1 MPVAT
6 LSAARFGHG
15 TRILL
20 DGVSLSIE
28 PGEKIGLVGR
38 NGFGKTTLMRMLAG
52 ELQPDTGSASVTRG
66 ARVAF
71 LTQDPRLEPT
81 DTLRESVARAFER
94 IGAIQSQLN
103 DIYDALA
110 TAEGDDLERLMAKQ
124 STLEHDLEQAG
135 GYAVDHRIDAVL
147 HGLGFE
153 DAQFGIKV
161 SALSGGQR
169 ARAGLARLLL
179 EEPDL
184 LLLDEPTNHLDIA
197 GRRWLEGFL
206 ADDFKGAVV
215 VVSHDR
221 WLLNAVASRIIEI
234 HDAALRDYPG
244 NYEDFVALRRERT
257 LTQLR
262 QHAKQ
267 QDRIAREQAFIDR
280 YRAGQRAR
288 QAKGRQTRL
297 ERFRRDELIERPQDF
312 DVMRLQLPRAAPL
325 GDIVVS
331 ADGLSKT
338 LGERMLFKDLELT
351 IAPGERLGVIGPNG
365 AGKTTLV
372 RTLLGELDA
381 DCGVI
386 KRSPR
391 LSAGWFRQT
400 HEHLDLSLAVWEY
413 LRQTV
418 PPRANGMKLNEQ
430 EARDLAGAFLF
441 SGSAQ
446 ESRLG
451 ALSGGERVRAVLAGL
466 VAGAHNLLVLDEPS
480 NHLDIPSAERL
491 EQALSLPPEEG
502 GYDGALILISHDRA
516 LLESTCDRILCIEGD
531 STWTLF
537 NGDYAEYEAAREAN
551 GKAAAA
557 PPASA
562 PPPPEKAHDKP
573 SKAGEK
579 PRKGNDR
586 KPAANAPRR
595 KGPHTSLSQD
605 ELESRIAAAESRIAA
620 IDQLLADPATF
631 RDRAK
636 SASLLDERTALIARK
651 SSLEE
656 EWLARAS

>member
-1 MPVAT
+1 
-6 LSAARFGHG
+6 
-15 TRILL
+15 
-20 DGVSLSIE
+20 
-28 PGEKIGLVGR
+28 
-38 NGFGKTTLMRMLAG
+38 
-52 ELQPDTGSASVTRG
+52 
-66 ARVAF
+66 
-71 LTQDPRLEPT
+71 
-81 DTLRESVARAFER
+81 
-94 IGAIQSQLN
+94 
-103 DIYDALA
+103 
-110 TAEGDDLERLMAKQ
+110 
-124 STLEHDLEQAG
+124 
-135 GYAVDHRIDAVL
+135 
-147 HGLGFE
+147 
-153 DAQFGIKV
+153 
-161 SALSGGQR
+161 
-169 ARAGLARLLL
+169 
-179 EEPDL
+179 
-184 LLLDEPTNHLDIA
+184 
-197 GRRWLEGFL
+197 
-206 ADDFKGAVV
+206 
-215 VVSHDR
+215 
-221 WLLNAVASRIIEI
+221 
-234 HDAALRDYPG
+234 
-244 NYEDFVALRRERT
+244 
-257 LTQLR
+257 
-262 QHAKQ
+262 
-267 QDRIAREQAFIDR
+267 
-280 YRAGQRAR
+280 
-288 QAKGRQTRL
+288 
-297 ERFRRDELIERPQDF
+297 
-312 DVMRLQLPRAAPL
+312 MRLQLPRAAPL

-331 ADGLSKT
+331 AEGLSKT
-338 LGERMLFKDLELT
+338 LGERTLFKDLELT

-537 NGDYAEYEAAREAN
+537 NGDYAEYEAAREAST
-551 GKAAAA
+551 KAAAA

-562 PPPPEKAHDKP
+562 PPPLEKAHDKS

-586 KPAANAPRR
+586 KPSGSAPRR

-605 ELESRIAAAESRIAA
+605 ELESRIAAAESRIAS

>member
-6 LSAARFGHG
+6 MTAARFGHG

-52 ELQPDTGSASVTRG
+52 ELPPDTGSASVTRG

-71 LTQDPRLEPT
+71 LTQDPRLDPT
-81 DTLRESVARAFER
+81 DTLRSSVARAFER
-94 IGAIQSQLN
+94 ISQIQSQLN
-103 DIYDALA
+103 VVYDALA
-110 TAEGDDLERLMAKQ
+110 TADGDELERLMAKQ

-153 DAQFGIKV
+153 DAQFGIPV
-161 SALSGGQR
+161 SSLSGGQR

-206 ADDFKGAVV
+206 ADEFKGAVV

-221 WLLNAVASRIIEI
+221 WLLNSVASRIIEI
-234 HDAALRDYPG
+234 HDAAIRDYPG

-267 QDRIAREQAFIDR
+267 QDRLAREQAFIDR

-331 ADGLSKT
+331 AEGLSKT
-338 LGERMLFKDLELT
+338 LGERTLFRELEVT

-365 AGKTTLV
+365 AGKTTFV
-372 RTLLGELDA
+372 RTLLGELEA
-381 DCGVI
+381 DCGII

-418 PPRANGMKLNEQ
+418 PPRANGLKLNEQ

-451 ALSGGERVRAVLAGL
+451 ALSGGERVRAILAGL

-531 STWTLF
+531 GSWTLF
-537 NGDYAEYEAAREAN
+537 NGDYAEYEASREAAS
-551 GKAAAA
+551 KPAAA
-557 PPASA
+557 PAA
-562 PPPPEKAHDKP
+562 PPPPPVERPA
-573 SKAGEK
+573 EK
-579 PRKGNDR
+579 PKKASDR
-586 KPAANAPRR
+586 KPASSSAPRR
-595 KGPHTSLSQD
+595 KGPHTSLSQE
-605 ELESRIAAAESRIAA
+605 ELESRIAAAESRIAT

>member
-6 LSAARFGHG
+6 LSAVRFGHG

-20 DGVSLSIE
+20 DEVSLTIE

-52 ELQPDTGSASVTRG
+52 ELPPDTGSASVTRG

-71 LTQDPRLEPT
+71 LTQDPRLDPT
-81 DTLRESVARAFER
+81 DTLRSSVARAFER
-94 IGAIQSQLN
+94 ISQIQSQLN
-103 DIYDALA
+103 SVYDALA
-110 TAEGDDLERLMAKQ
+110 TADGDELERLMAKQ
-124 STLEHDLEQAG
+124 STLEHELEQAG

-153 DAQFGIKV
+153 DAQFGIPV
-161 SALSGGQR
+161 SSLSGGQR

-206 ADDFKGAVV
+206 ADEFKGAVV

-331 ADGLSKT
+331 AEGLSKT
-338 LGERMLFKDLELT
+338 LGERTLFRELEVT

-365 AGKTTLV
+365 AGKTTFV
-372 RTLLGELDA
+372 RTLLGELEA
-381 DCGVI
+381 DCGII

-418 PPRANGMKLNEQ
+418 PPRANGLKLNEQ

-451 ALSGGERVRAVLAGL
+451 ALSGGERVRAILAGL

-531 STWTLF
+531 GSWTLF
-537 NGDYAEYEAAREAN
+537 NGDYAEYEASREAAS
-551 GKAAAA
+551 KPAAV
-557 PPASA
+557 PAA
-562 PPPPEKAHDKP
+562 PPPPPAERPAERPKKP
-573 SKAGEK
+573 
-579 PRKGNDR
+579 NDR
-586 KPAANAPRR
+586 QPAASSAPRR
-595 KGPHTSLSQD
+595 KGPHTSLSQE
-605 ELESRIAAAESRIAA
+605 ELESRIAAADSRIAT

>member
-6 LSAARFGHG
+6 LSAVRFGHG

-20 DGVSLSIE
+20 DDVSLSIE
-28 PGEKIGLVGR
+28 SGEKIGLVGR

-52 ELQPDTGSASVTRG
+52 ELPPDTGSASVTRG

-71 LTQDPRLEPT
+71 LTQDPRLDPA
-81 DTLRESVARAFER
+81 DTLRSSVARAFER
-94 IGAIQSQLN
+94 ISQIQSQLES
-103 DIYDALA
+103 IYDALA
-110 TAEGDDLERLMAKQ
+110 TADGDELERLMARQ
-124 STLEHDLEQAG
+124 STLEHELEQAG

-153 DAQFGIKV
+153 DVQFGIPV
-161 SALSGGQR
+161 SSLSGGQR

-206 ADDFKGAVV
+206 ADEFKGAVV

-331 ADGLSKT
+331 AEGLSKT
-338 LGERMLFKDLELT
+338 LGERTLFRELELT

-365 AGKTTLV
+365 AGKTTFV
-372 RTLLGELDA
+372 RTLLGELEA
-381 DCGVI
+381 DCGII

-418 PPRANGMKLNEQ
+418 PPRANGLKLNEQ

-451 ALSGGERVRAVLAGL
+451 ALSGGERVRAILAGL

-531 STWTLF
+531 GTWTLF
-537 NGDYAEYEAAREAN
+537 NGDYAEYEASREAAS
-551 GKAAAA
+551 KASAA
-557 PPASA
+557 PAAPA
-562 PPPPEKAHDKP
+562 PPQPERPA
-573 SKAGEK
+573 ER
-579 PRKGNDR
+579 PRKPNDR
-586 KPAANAPRR
+586 NPAASSAPRR
-595 KGPHTSLSQD
+595 KGPHTSLSQE
-605 ELESRIAAAESRIAA
+605 ELESRIAAAESRIAT

-631 RDRAK
+631 RDRAR

-656 EWLARAS
+656 EWLARES

>member
-6 LSAARFGHG
+6 LSAVRFGHG

-20 DGVSLSIE
+20 DDVSLSIE
-28 PGEKIGLVGR
+28 SGEKIGLVGR

-52 ELQPDTGSASVTRG
+52 ELAPDTGSASVTRG

-71 LTQDPRLEPT
+71 LTQDPRLDPT
-81 DTLRESVARAFER
+81 DTLRSSVARAFER
-94 IGAIQSQLN
+94 ISQIQSQL
-103 DIYDALA
+103 DSIYDALA
-110 TAEGDDLERLMAKQ
+110 TADGDELERLMAKQ

-153 DAQFGIKV
+153 DAQFGIPV
-161 SALSGGQR
+161 SSLSGGQR

-197 GRRWLEGFL
+197 GRRWLESFL
-206 ADDFKGAVV
+206 ADEFKGAVV

-331 ADGLSKT
+331 AEGLSKT
-338 LGERMLFKDLELT
+338 LGERTLFRELELT

-365 AGKTTLV
+365 AGKTTFV
-372 RTLLGELDA
+372 RTLLGELEA
-381 DCGVI
+381 DCGII

-418 PPRANGMKLNEQ
+418 PPRANGLKLNEQ

-451 ALSGGERVRAVLAGL
+451 ALSGGERVRAILAGL

-491 EQALSLPPEEG
+491 EQALSLPSEEG

-516 LLESTCDRILCIEGD
+516 LLESTCDRILCIQGD
-531 STWTLF
+531 GTWTLF
-537 NGDYAEYEAAREAN
+537 NGDYAEYEASREAA
-551 GKAAAA
+551 GKPSAA
-557 PPASA
+557 PAT
-562 PPPPEKAHDKP
+562 PPPPPAERTA
-573 SKAGEK
+573 EK
-579 PRKGNDR
+579 PKKANDR
-586 KPAANAPRR
+586 KPAAHGAPRR
-595 KGPHTSLSQD
+595 KGPHTSLSQE
-605 ELESRIAAAESRIAA
+605 ELESRIAAAESRMAT
-620 IDQLLADPATF
+620 IDQLLADPVTF

>member
-6 LSAARFGHG
+6 LSAVRFGHG

-28 PGEKIGLVGR
+28 SGEKIGLVGR

-52 ELQPDTGSASVTRG
+52 ELQPDTGNASVTRG

-81 DTLRESVARAFER
+81 DTLRESVARAFAR

-110 TAEGDDLERLMAKQ
+110 TAEGDDLERLMARQ

-197 GRRWLEGFL
+197 GRRWLESFL
-206 ADDFKGAVV
+206 AEDFKGAVV

-234 HDAALRDYPG
+234 HDAVLRDYPG

-331 ADGLSKT
+331 AEGLSKT
-338 LGERMLFKDLELT
+338 LGERTLFKDLELT

-400 HEHLDLSLAVWEY
+400 HEHLDLTLAVWEY

-418 PPRANGMKLNEQ
+418 PPRANGLKLNEQ

-531 STWTLF
+531 SSWTLF
-537 NGDYAEYEAAREAN
+537 NGDYAEYEAARESN
-551 GKAAAA
+551 SKPAAS
-557 PPASA
+557 PPAV
-562 PPPPEKAHDKP
+562 PPLQPERGSEKP
-573 SKAGEK
+573 SKASER
-579 PRKGNDR
+579 PTKGNDR
-586 KPAANAPRR
+586 KPAATGARR
-595 KGPHTSLSQD
+595 KGPHTSLSQE
-605 ELESRIAAAESRIAA
+605 ELESGIAAAESRLAA
-620 IDQLLADPATF
+620 IDQSLADPATF

-636 SASLLDERTALIARK
+636 SASLLDERSALIARK